1 MIDDLWNCRTLPVN
15 RWHAEAGN
23 VSFEDTTCGKDAFF
37 RGRGQKVVGFS
48 FYGDINSN
56 KSIEKGY
63 FEGIV
68 ENLKLIRVYY
78 PGKRTWPEGGG
89 SSTAK

>member
-1 MIDDLWNCRTLPVN
+1 MPGSIITRATKKKMTTTCRSLP
-15 RWHAEAGN
+15 ASAKTGN
-23 VSFEDTTCGKDAFF
+23 VSFEATTCGKDAFL
-37 RGRGQKVVGFS
+37 RGPGQKVVGFS

-68 ENLKLIRVYY
+68 ENLQLIRAYY
-78 PGKRTWPEGGG
+78 PGKGFF
-89 SSTAK
+89 